1 MPQVVLRANADSLD
15 VVFPKNWLDENQLTQ
30 ADFAQ
35 EAEWLTRV
43 GFTLNVR

>member
-1 MPQVVLRANADSLD
+1 MTLRASGDSLD
-15 VVFPKNWLDENQLTQ
+15 VVFPEGWLEENQLTQ

-43 GFTLNVR
+43 GFSLNVR

>member
-1 MPQVVLRANADSLD
+1 MVLRANADSLD

>member
-1 MPQVVLRANADSLD
+1 M
-15 VVFPKNWLDENQLTQ
+15 FPEGWLEENQLTQ

-43 GFTLNVR
+43 GILLNIH

>member
-1 MPQVVLRANADSLD
+1 MPQVTLRANGDSLD
-15 VVFPKNWLDENQLTQ
+15 VVFPEDWLDENQLTQ

-43 GFTLNVR
+43 GFTLNVH